1 MHSHE
6 HHHHTHAVS
15 PKLLAG
21 RAFKIGIILNILFV
35 IAETIAGL
43 KFNSMALLTDA
54 GHNLSDV
61 GSLAISLLAFTLA
74 RRKATE
80 FFTYGYK
87 KTTVLAALANAVILL
102 LAVGIMMYES
112 IRRFYQPQEVQGMVV
127 AWIAA
132 AGIVVNGI
140 SAFLFF
146 KDKDSDL
153 NVKSAYLHL
162 VADALVSLGV
172 VAAGIIISFTGWNWI
187 DSFMGLVIA
196 LIILVSTLKLLI
208 ESFKLS
214 VDAVPHGIIVDDIK
228 QFILSNENITDVHH
242 IHIWPLSTTENAL
255 TAHIRINDSL
265 TFDQKMMVIK
275 SLRHSLEHQNVHHST
290 FELESEK
297 INCDNKSC

>member
-1 MHSHE
+1 MHSHD
-6 HHHHTHAVS
+6 HNHSHVVS

-21 RAFKIGIILNILFV
+21 RAFRIGIILNVLFV
-35 IAETIAGL
+35 IAEAVAGL

-80 FFTYGYK
+80 FYTYGYK
-87 KTTVLAALANAVILL
+87 KTTVLAALANSVILL
-102 LAVGIMMYES
+102 LAVGVMMYES
-112 IRRFYQPQEVQGMVV
+112 IRRFYQPQEVEGMVV

-146 KDKDSDL
+146 KDKERDL

-172 VAAGIIISFTGWNWI
+172 VAAGIIIFFTGWNWV
-187 DSFMGLVIA
+187 DSIMGLVIA
-196 LIILVSTLKLLI
+196 LIILISTLKLLI

-214 VDAVPHGIIVDDIK
+214 VDAVPHGINVDDIK

-255 TAHIRINDSL
+255 TAHILINESL

-275 SLRHSLEHQNVHHST
+275 KLRHSLEHQNVHHST